1 MKTRSDIITRACRQI
16 GITAHDEV
24 PDGDTYGNASILL
37 DGLLAEVDFDFSAE
51 QVEDELFLSVA
62 AFLASELAPQYR
74 LPGPSRE
81 TSKLRMKALL
91 EEPIPTVRDQAVLR
105 AQYY

>member
-24 PDGDTYGNASILL
+24 PDGDTYGNASVLL
-37 DGLLAEVDFDFSAE
+37 DGLFAEMGFDFTSE
-51 QVEDELFLSVA
+51 QVEEELFLSVA
-62 AFLASELAPQYR
+62 ALLASELAPQYR

-81 TSKLRMKALL
+81 TSKLRVKALL
-91 EEPIPTVRDQAVLR
+91 EEPISRVRDDAVLR